1 MRLVEVVFQLEDTAA
16 LCADVGAG
24 LTDFPLRRLGD
35 QALGNEAPARVNGI
49 RRLRSLGWARDQT
62 RPLWRIEQSAP
73 LPFTLL
79 SVTTEL
85 KVND

>member
-1 MRLVEVVFQLEDTAA
+1 MA
-16 LCADVGAG
+16 
-24 LTDFPLRRLGD
+24 
-35 QALGNEAPARVNGI
+35 APARVSGL
-49 RRLRSLGWARDQT
+49 RRLRSLGWVRDQT
-62 RPLWRIEQSAP
+62 QPLWRVEQSAP

>member
-1 MRLVEVVFQLEDTAA
+1 MRLITWNVAGRVRRQPEQAEVVARVD
-16 LCADVGAG
+16 ADVVALQE
-24 LTDFPLRRLGD
+24 LTERTL
-35 QALGNEAPARVNGI
+35 
-49 RRLRSLGWARDQT
+49 
-62 RPLWRIEQSAP
+62 PLWRVEQSAP